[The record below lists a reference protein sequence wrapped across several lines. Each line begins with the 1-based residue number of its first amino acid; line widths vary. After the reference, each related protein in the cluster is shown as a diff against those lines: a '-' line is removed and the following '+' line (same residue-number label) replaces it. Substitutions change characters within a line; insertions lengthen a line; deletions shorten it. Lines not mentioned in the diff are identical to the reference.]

1 MILNAIFPFA
11 TNRSSV
17 WIEFLIIV
25 LLFLLLGLILGWL
38 LFRKSG
44 NECDTSA
51 IETDLEALKRRL
63 KSEEEVN
70 KKQDAFL
77 NERKVED
84 NKLWDA
90 FQALKVSAASV
101 STPVIEPV
109 AVKTEL
115 STDDHKL
122 AAVSAKKHLL
132 NFGSFGT
139 AEEHEKDDLKRIS
152 GVGPFIEKKLN
163 ALDIYT
169 FKQVSK
175 FTPDDIDNVTE
186 AIEFFPGRITR
197 DDWVSQAKKMM

>member
-17 WIEFLIIV
+17 WIEFLIIA

-44 NECDTSA
+44 NECDTRA